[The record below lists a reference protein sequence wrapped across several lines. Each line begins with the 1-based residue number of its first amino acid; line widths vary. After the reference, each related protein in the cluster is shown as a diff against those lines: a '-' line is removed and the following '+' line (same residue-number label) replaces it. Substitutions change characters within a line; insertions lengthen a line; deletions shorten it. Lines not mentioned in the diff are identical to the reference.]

1 MTSTASEHGSDPK
14 ISCHKCSRTINK
26 KNRHVNCK
34 VCKNKLH
41 LKCNTLNHRFNKT
54 NPLNMKLDVCFSCM
68 IKNGK
73 CKVCNNKISTNHRHI
88 ECTKCFRKVH
98 FKCNGM
104 DSNTFDNLQ
113 STLTLC
119 LDCKPENFP
128 FQNLSDVLFLAEFS
142 NKISPS
148 PKGSSPRVKCQ
159 ACTKTIAKN
168 HRKIQCHFCNS
179 FIHIKCNRTDT
190 KTYNSI
196 VQNKLLP
203 VCLNCHTLYKHSHHL
218 PDLKPIQ
225 PKITCNVCNK
235 TIASNHRKI
244 HCNCCDKQS
253 HVKCNKLDPKTFE
266 KMKLDKTTLCIT
278 CKVENIPF
286 QRIDD
291 IELAAVNKCVNINS
305 ELIREISVTSLSL
318 KKLFNDIN
326 STSNFNSSQPLPL
339 KDDNSDEMMINCKYV
354 DLCKFKPPTNK
365 KNISLFH
372 TNIGSLEKHFEELQ
386 TVLQMLDFKFDIIG
400 ISESKIKKDIKPKS
414 SISLPGYK
422 IYQIGTEAD
431 KGGSLIYVSNHLNTK
446 PRKDLEKILYKSEL
460 LESSFF
466 EIIIPNKKNIIV
478 GNIYRHPSMNLDEY
492 LEDYLTPFLNKL
504 SKENKRKFIMGDFNV
519 DLMKI
524 DDDNL
529 TAKYFDLMTSHLF
542 VPHIIHPTRITST
555 TRTLI
560 DNIFSNATNPE
571 EAVSGN
577 LTISLSD
584 HLAQF
589 LFMPNDQSK
598 PEELKKLKTVID
610 RRKFDQENYI
620 LDMFDLNWNINNFED
635 PNDAFAHLESHIDN
649 VNKKYIHTRTLTKK
663 EMRDLENPWIDN
675 EIKNMIKR
683 RNITHTL
690 FIKVTEKKRKE
701 ELKNKYKKL
710 RNSITS
716 KIRHNKKKYYEN
728 YFNENS
734 DNLRN
739 TWRGIK
745 SIINLNKSSSTPTS
759 LIIENELLSDPK
771 EVANEFNKYF
781 SNIADSLQSQIHT
794 QGQNFQHYLKD
805 PNESTIF
812 LKPATNLEI
821 LNTIVLH
828 IKKRVLAP
836 TVFLMIYSIL
846 LRTL

>member
-1 MTSTASEHGSDPK
+1 M
-14 ISCHKCSRTINK
+14 
-26 KNRHVNCK
+26 
-34 VCKNKLH
+34 
-41 LKCNTLNHRFNKT
+41 
-54 NPLNMKLDVCFSCM
+54 
-68 IKNGK
+68 
-73 CKVCNNKISTNHRHI
+73 
-88 ECTKCFRKVH
+88 
-98 FKCNGM
+98 
-104 DSNTFDNLQ
+104 
-113 STLTLC
+113 
-119 LDCKPENFP
+119 
-128 FQNLSDVLFLAEFS
+128 
-142 NKISPS
+142 
-148 PKGSSPRVKCQ
+148 
-159 ACTKTIAKN
+159 
-168 HRKIQCHFCNS
+168 
-179 FIHIKCNRTDT
+179 
-190 KTYNSI
+190 
-196 VQNKLLP
+196 
-203 VCLNCHTLYKHSHHL
+203 
-218 PDLKPIQ
+218 
-225 PKITCNVCNK
+225 
-235 TIASNHRKI
+235 
-244 HCNCCDKQS
+244 
-253 HVKCNKLDPKTFE
+253 
-266 KMKLDKTTLCIT
+266 
-278 CKVENIPF
+278 
-286 QRIDD
+286 
-291 IELAAVNKCVNINS
+291 
-305 ELIREISVTSLSL
+305 TSLSL

-326 STSNFNSSQPLPL
+326 SASNFNSSQPLPL

-598 PEELKKLKTVID
+598 PEEHKKPKTVID